1 MPDKPAILDYLRR
14 HCITDLLAGAS
25 GAAAGVPMAMG
36 FSVIA
41 GVSPIYGLYTI
52 VVATIVAALTTSSVF
67 MTVSPTNAL
76 VLIVGSMLVAGAEV
90 DFPGRVFTLTLLVGL
105 IQLALGLARAG
116 NLFRFVS
123 NAVMTGFVS
132 GAGLLIIINQLPALS
147 GPAIRGSGNALSR
160 MATWLQGLG
169 HLEAQTLVVGL
180 LSVIL
185 IVLLKRTRLK
195 LLAMLLALIVCS
207 ALVSLAGWQDVTLT
221 GELMSVPAGLPK
233 LVLPNPAYVPDIAL
247 VAVAIALLASL
258 QSAGLTRMVPQ
269 PDGSQ
274 ANVHSDLTGQGLAN
288 IAGGLFQG
296 LPSGGSLSRTAV
308 NLSAGAYGR
317 MANVY
322 SGLFVAAILLVLGPF
337 VERIPLSALAGQL
350 IVAATSL
357 IRPDSLKM
365 AWRVSVASRSA
376 MVVTFLSTLFFPL
389 EYSVYIGV
397 FLSLLMYV
405 WTSASN
411 LQIRRLVE
419 TEDGQFREESVPD
432 ELPGNDVIVFS
443 VAGNLYFAAISRL
456 EDLLPVPATNGG
468 GSVVILRLRDNQ
480 YLGSTG
486 ISFLR
491 EYARKLEAGG
501 GRLVLAAVSQDVRQ
515 QLDRTG
521 EADWLE
527 PIFPAEDVVFAST
540 RRALA
545 WGRDWL
551 RQQES
556 ERIEESDIGS

>member
-1 MPDKPAILDYLRR
+1 MPDKPAILNYLRR
-14 HCITDLLAGAS
+14 NCLADLLAGAS

-36 FSVIA
+36 FAIIA
-41 GVSPIYGLYTI
+41 GLSPVYGLYAI
-52 VVATIVAALTTSSVF
+52 IVATIVAALTTSSVF
-67 MTVSPTNAL
+67 LTVSPTNAL
-76 VLIVGSMLVAGAEV
+76 ALIVGSMLVAGVEA
-90 DFPGRVFTLTLLVGL
+90 DFPGRVFTLTLLVGIL
-105 IQLALGLARAG
+105 QLALGLARAG

-132 GAGLLIIINQLPALS
+132 GAGLLIIINQLPALTGLAS
-147 GPAIRGSGNALSR
+147 RGSGNALGG
-160 MATWLQGLG
+160 MATWPQALG
-169 HLEAQTLVVGL
+169 QLEVQSLFVGL
-180 LSVIL
+180 LSVGLVI
-185 IVLLKRTRLK
+185 LLKRTRAK
-195 LLAMLLALIVCS
+195 LLAMLLALIVSS
-207 ALVSLAGWQDVTLT
+207 ALVALAGWHGVLLT
-221 GELMSVPAGLPK
+221 GDLMTVPAGLPK

-274 ANVHSDLTGQGLAN
+274 SNVHRDLTGQGLAN

-296 LPSGGSLSRTAV
+296 LPSGGSLSRTAI
-308 NLSAGAYGR
+308 NLSAGAHGR
-317 MANVY
+317 MANVF
-322 SGLFVAAILLVLGPF
+322 SGLFVAAILLVLGPL
-337 VERIPLSALAGQL
+337 VERIPLAALAGQL

-357 IRPDSLKM
+357 IRPDALRM

-376 MVVTFLSTLFFPL
+376 MVVTFMSTLLFPL

-397 FLSLLMYV
+397 FLSLLLYV

-419 TEDGQFREESVPD
+419 TGDGQFREEGVPD
-432 ELPGNDVIVFS
+432 ELPGNEVIIFS
-443 VAGNLYFAAISRL
+443 VAGNLYFAAVSRL
-456 EDLLPVPATNGG
+456 EDLLPVPATNSG

-501 GRLVLAAVSQDVRQ
+501 GRLLLAAVSQDVLR

-527 PIFPAEDVVFAST
+527 PVFPAEDVVFAST

-545 WGRDWL
+545 WARDWL
-551 RQQES
+551 KLKES
-556 ERIEESDIGS
+556 ESA

>member
-1 MPDKPAILDYLRR
+1 MPDKPAILNYLRR
-14 HCITDLLAGAS
+14 NCLADLLAGAS

-36 FSVIA
+36 FAIIA
-41 GVSPIYGLYTI
+41 GLSPVYGLYAI
-52 VVATIVAALTTSSVF
+52 IVATIVAALTTSSVF
-67 MTVSPTNAL
+67 LTVSPTNAL
-76 VLIVGSMLVAGAEV
+76 ALIVGSMLVAGVEA
-90 DFPGRVFTLTLLVGL
+90 DFPGRVFTLTLLVGIL
-105 IQLALGLARAG
+105 QLALGLARAG

-132 GAGLLIIINQLPALS
+132 GAGLLIIINQLPALTGLAS
-147 GPAIRGSGNALSR
+147 RGSGNALGS
-160 MATWLQGLG
+160 MATWPQALG
-169 HLEAQTLVVGL
+169 QLEVQSLFVGL
-180 LSVIL
+180 LSVGLVI
-185 IVLLKRTRLK
+185 LLKRTRAK
-195 LLAMLLALIVCS
+195 LLAMLLALIVSS
-207 ALVSLAGWQDVTLT
+207 ALVALAGWHGVLLT
-221 GELMSVPAGLPK
+221 GDLMTVPAGLPT

-274 ANVHSDLTGQGLAN
+274 SNVHRDLTGQGLAN

-296 LPSGGSLSRTAV
+296 LPSGGSLSRTAI
-308 NLSAGAYGR
+308 NLSAGAHGR
-317 MANVY
+317 MANVF
-322 SGLFVAAILLVLGPF
+322 SGLFVAAILLVLGPL
-337 VERIPLSALAGQL
+337 VERIPLAALAGQL

-357 IRPDSLKM
+357 IRPDALRM

-376 MVVTFLSTLFFPL
+376 MVVTFMSTLLFPL

-397 FLSLLMYV
+397 FLSLLLYV

-419 TEDGQFREESVPD
+419 TGDGQFREEGVPD
-432 ELPGNDVIVFS
+432 ELPGNEVIIFS
-443 VAGNLYFAAISRL
+443 VAGNLYFAAVSRL
-456 EDLLPVPATNGG
+456 EDLLPVPATNSG

-501 GRLVLAAVSQDVRQ
+501 GRLLLAAVSQDVLR

-527 PIFPAEDVVFAST
+527 PVFPAEDVVFAST

-545 WGRDWL
+545 WARDWL
-551 RQQES
+551 KLKES
-556 ERIEESDIGS
+556 ESA